1 MQVKKYFIYF
11 LNDVDCFYSVQQNYF
26 LSFSQIW
33 GSSNVFHKHRTTDE
47 GVEGLFYYLKVCTGS
62 IREITEHMTI
72 CTIHFFTLCLYK
84 KLPLK
89 NNALLIHGKN
99 KHTHIQIKSCNTHI
113 NKYQHQHSLTATTN
127 ISTAKNINS
136 LHHFIREHA
145 YVIINKQNTVNL
157 YWNIANILIRGNNW
171 MDRLC
176 AYQRNSST
184 KNEMI

>member
-1 MQVKKYFIYF
+1 MQVNKYFIYF
-11 LNDVDCFYSVQQNYF
+11 LNDVDCFYSVQLNNCI
-26 LSFSQIW
+26 SFSQVW

-62 IREITEHMTI
+62 IQGNNGTYDYMYNSF
-72 CTIHFFTLCLYK
+72 FFTLCLYK

-99 KHTHIQIKSCNTHI
+99 THTHIQIKSCNTHI
-113 NKYQHQHSLTATTN
+113 NKYQHQQSLTATTN

-145 YVIINKQNTVNL
+145 YVIINKQNT
-157 YWNIANILIRGNNW
+157 
-171 MDRLC
+171 LC
-176 AYQRNSST
+176 
-184 KNEMI
+184 